1 MSILMADAPTQQT
14 DPVRRSR
21 TPLAAASIAYVALV
35 AWITLGPQSA
45 VSAFRASAESL
56 LEVVLIPFAPLA
68 GLVHLLPSSLLRL
81 APDVDFEVV
90 ANVLMFV
97 PLGALAALWFRG
109 SSWFALTMA
118 GVAASCAIEVT
129 QFFIPGRVPDAGDV
143 VANGIGM
150 AVGALVIT
158 VARLLDRLAS
168 VVEAAPGR

>member
-1 MSILMADAPTQQT
+1 MSILMTEVPTRHP
-14 DPVRRSR
+14 DPGVRSR
-21 TPLAAASIAYVALV
+21 RPLAAVSIAYAALV
-35 AWITLGPQSA
+35 AWITLGPQGA
-45 VSAFRASAESL
+45 VSAFRGSVESL
-56 LEVVLIPFAPLA
+56 VEVALVPLAPLA
-68 GLVHLLPSSLLRL
+68 GLLHLLPSSLLRL

-118 GVAASCAIEVT
+118 GVAASCVIEVT

-150 AVGALVIT
+150 AIGTLVIT
-158 VARLLDRLAS
+158 IAHLVDQLGSEAGGPARS
-168 VVEAAPGR
+168 